1 MSDSNRK
8 SRREFLASAFAGI
21 GLLASYGLLA
31 GEGLLFLLPG
41 SGKAKTRKLYAG
53 QIDQFEIGSVRT
65 FYDLSG
71 NEILLKR
78 SADGFQAFDSTCP
91 HLGCKVRWQNDKER
105 FHCPCHNSSF
115 SLEGKRAPDSPSPRD
130 LDKMVVDEDRLKKTG
145 EIAIRFVN
153 YYPGKEDRIPK

>member
-53 QIDQFEIGSVRT
+53 QIDQFEIGAVRT

-105 FHCPCHNSSF
+105 FHCPCHNGVF
-115 SLEGKRAPDSPSPRD
+115 DPDGIATSGPPAD
-130 LDKMVVDEDRLKKTG
+130 AGQKLKAVPVEVDEKSGVIYLEVRDTK
-145 EIAIRFVN
+145 A
-153 YYPGKEDRIPK
+153 